1 MQGLIGSHPKRLFSV
16 ALSTTNPT
24 SPMWRPSALH
34 EKHILL
40 FDSVCI
46 PDLTHLTSLYP
57 TCSYFICPSPVLSA
71 PPSVHQTEL
80 TRSRLLPLTVCRELL
95 KNYSE
100 SKLHAGLGPNLSHK
114 RFLPCSPSRPE
125 SQLGIIYLC
134 FCNWCVFTWLGD
146 WPTTTPSLSRL
157 LRHAGEEKWGE
168 SLP

>member
-1 MQGLIGSHPKRLFSV
+1 MRTVVFTSFEFNQAHIMQGLIGSHPKRLFSV

-100 SKLHAGLGPNLSHK
+100 SKLHAGLGPDLHTRDFCLVLHLDLKVCWVSFICVSVTGVCLHGWVTGPPQH
-114 RFLPCSPSRPE
+114 LP
-125 SQLGIIYLC
+125 
-134 FCNWCVFTWLGD
+134 
-146 WPTTTPSLSRL
+146 
-157 LRHAGEEKWGE
+157 
-168 SLP
+168 